1 MTLFCTGGNYNQKDV
16 GEFGF
21 DNGIIWATWHSRW
34 YSLKETTLKIIP
46 INRVHAGGQQGL
58 DFNKGDFPTR

>member
-16 GEFGF
+16 GEFGY

-46 INRVHAGGQQGL
+46 LNRVHAGGQQGL
-58 DFNKGDFPTR
+58 DFNKGFPTR